1 MKHLKTF
8 ESFLNEATV
17 ANQWD
22 IQSHNIGMLQKGKV
36 NKFTDGSSTPFSLI
50 TRLESGVSDTD
61 KKLVEP
67 FVDSDHL
74 VIQFYPA
81 EDPINDSMYDAVQA
95 GGIKV
100 IEDLINREY
109 SLKLK
114 NVLKGKKHCDRT
126 GETCSVSQ
134 YLVFG
139 K

>member
-22 IQSHNIGMLQKGKV
+22 IQSHHIGMLQKGKV
-36 NKFTDGSSTPFSLI
+36 NKFTDGTSTPFSLI

-81 EDPINDSMYDAVQA
+81 EDPINNTMYDAVQA

-100 IEDLINREY
+100 IEDLIKSKY
-109 SLKLK
+109 DMVLK
-114 NVLKGKKHCDRT
+114 NTLKGKKHCDRT
-126 GETCSVSQ
+126 GETCSVSH